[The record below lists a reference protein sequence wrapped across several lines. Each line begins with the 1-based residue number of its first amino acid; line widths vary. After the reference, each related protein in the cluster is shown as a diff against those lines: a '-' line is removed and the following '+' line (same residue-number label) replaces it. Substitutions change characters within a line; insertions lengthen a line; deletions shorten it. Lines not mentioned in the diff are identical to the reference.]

1 MRSMKRRTLA
11 MDRRTYTTNWRTRRI
26 SVGPG
31 LRNIGRDRW
40 NVERVQRTVA
50 RSAFPAHAINGPLN
64 ALDETSDACDGSSNI
79 YDELTN
85 AAPFR
90 RDLVCEILD
99 AVDGPLNAYNGPLD
113 SAHFQRTLST
123 DR

>member
-40 NVERVQRTVA
+40 NVERVQRTVG
-50 RSAFPAHAINGPLN
+50 RGAFPANAINGPLN
-64 ALDETSDACDGSSNI
+64 ACYETSEACDG
-79 YDELTN
+79 
-85 AAPFR
+85 A
-90 RDLVCEILD
+90 
-99 AVDGPLNAYNGPLD
+99 LNAYDG
-113 SAHFQRTLST
+113 SHREVTWQKRRRTPNRQTKIQCSSST
-123 DR
+123 